1 MIKAVYFDLDDTLY
15 DQLQPFRLAA
25 QGTDLE
31 KHVMGSFPIEDVY
44 KRIRR
49 HSDRLWEQHARGEL
63 SLEELRIQRTVS
75 AFSDI
80 GLAVSSEAAVQLQ
93 RNYEQEQLQIKLR
106 ANTAELFEQLE
117 ARGMQ
122 IGLITNGPVEHQ
134 MSKIR
139 SLSLLSW
146 INEEHIFISDGMGIA
161 KPNREVFQHVQQ
173 QSGYR
178 PEQLIYVGD
187 AWHNDIKPSFLAG
200 WTPIWLNPRKQLPL
214 AEDGHV
220 KYLECQSIKQVMPL
234 IERIHEGK
242 LAVCSKNM
250 YN

>member
-80 GLAVSSEAAVQLQ
+80 GIAVSSEAAVQLQ

-122 IGLITNGPVEHQ
+122 IGLITNGPVEH
-134 MSKIR
+134 
-139 SLSLLSW
+139 
-146 INEEHIFISDGMGIA
+146 
-161 KPNREVFQHVQQ
+161 
-173 QSGYR
+173 
-178 PEQLIYVGD
+178 
-187 AWHNDIKPSFLAG
+187 
-200 WTPIWLNPRKQLPL
+200 
-214 AEDGHV
+214 
-220 KYLECQSIKQVMPL
+220 
-234 IERIHEGK
+234 
-242 LAVCSKNM
+242 
-250 YN
+250 